1 MFGLLDDL
9 YDLLLKVQIKFK
21 VKFIINS
28 MLVKQVYNS
37 GECCVFH

>member
-9 YDLLLKVQIKFK
+9 YGLLLKVQIMFK
-21 VKFIINS
+21 VKFIINL

-37 GECCVFH
+37 GEYCVFH